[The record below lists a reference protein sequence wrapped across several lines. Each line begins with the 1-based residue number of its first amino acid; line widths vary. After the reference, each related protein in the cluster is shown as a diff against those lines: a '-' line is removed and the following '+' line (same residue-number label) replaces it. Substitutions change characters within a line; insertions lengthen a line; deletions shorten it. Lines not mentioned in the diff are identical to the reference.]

1 MSAQDEGGGGRL
13 RPSKLLTEAIV
24 IVGSILLAF
33 GIEASWSER
42 QERAEESE
50 ALVSLEAEFAANL
63 VQIDTVIARHVAGR
77 ELIEMLVELS
87 EAEIGALDQST
98 VSEIMLATAN
108 PWTFDPVLGTTDA
121 LVGAGRLGI
130 LRDPGLR
137 EALTTFKN
145 FVEDAEEDVAIVQ
158 SFAEDVWRAQIPF
171 GGPWADPGTE
181 VSINGVV
188 TIPGFVAPATASD
201 LLRLRSDAEFMG
213 RVAWFH
219 LNAGYYLSELER
231 IRGQIGVVLN
241 LTIGG
246 PD

>member
-1 MSAQDEGGGGRL
+1 LSDPHEGAGGRPRL
-13 RPSKLLTEAIV
+13 SKLLSEAVV

-42 QERAEESE
+42 QERAEEAE
-50 ALVSLEAEFAANL
+50 ALFSLTAEFSANK
-63 VQIDTVIARHVAGR
+63 VQIDTVIARHVGGR
-77 ELIEMLVELS
+77 ELTQMLVGLS
-87 EAEIGALDQST
+87 EAEIQAMDQT
-98 VSEIMLATAN
+98 TISEIMLATAN

-130 LRDPGLR
+130 LRDPRLR

-145 FVEDAEEDVAIVQ
+145 FVEDAEEDVAVVQ
-158 SFAEDVWRAQIPF
+158 SFAQDVWRAQIPL

-188 TIPGFVAPATASD
+188 PIPEFVRKATAAD
-201 LLRLRSDAEFMG
+201 LLRVRSDSAFMG

-231 IRGQIGVVLN
+231 IRRQIDVVLS
-241 LTIGG
+241 LTGDT

>member
-1 MSAQDEGGGGRL
+1 MSALEEGGGGRSGL
-13 RPSKLLTEAIV
+13 GKSLTEAIV

-42 QERAEESE
+42 QERAEEAE

-63 VQIDTVIARHVAGR
+63 IQIDTVIARHVTGR
-77 ELIEMLVELS
+77 ELIEMLVDLS
-87 EAEIGALDQST
+87 EREIRALDQST
-98 VSEIMLATAN
+98 ISEIMLATAN

-130 LRDPGLR
+130 LRDAELR

-145 FVEDAEEDVAIVQ
+145 YVDDAEEDVAVVQ
-158 SFAEDVWRAQIPF
+158 SFAEDVWRGQIPL

-188 TIPGFVAPATASD
+188 PIPTFVTPATASD
-201 LLRLRSDAEFMG
+201 LLRLRSDAEVMG

-241 LTIGG
+241 LTRGDPG
-246 PD
+246 